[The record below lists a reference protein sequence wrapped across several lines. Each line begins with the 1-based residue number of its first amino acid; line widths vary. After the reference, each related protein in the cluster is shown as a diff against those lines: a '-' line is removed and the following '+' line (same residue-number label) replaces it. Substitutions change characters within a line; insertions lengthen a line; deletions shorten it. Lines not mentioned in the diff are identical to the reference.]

1 MNLHEYQA
9 KDVFRSFG
17 IPVPAGQVAGT
28 PEEAVAVAQSLGGP
42 IWVVKAQ
49 VHAGGRGKNGLFR
62 CPDDVAPPPG
72 KHCDTVAGA
81 TTHGEGV
88 LPAVSAP
95 IPAAALR

>member
-49 VHAGGRGKNGLFR
+49 VHAGGAR
-62 CPDDVAPPPG
+62 
-72 KHCDTVAGA
+72 
-81 TTHGEGV
+81 
-88 LPAVSAP
+88 
-95 IPAAALR
+95 